1 MERLK
6 AWLREHGVEIILP
19 GIGNDGMVTLNLRPP
34 SGADFQVGFYPD
46 DLEADAGGVIDLVE
60 AILAEHARHGPVLF

>member
-6 AWLREHGVEIILP
+6 AWLKEHNVEIIRP

-34 SGADFQVGFYPD
+34 SGGDFQVGFYPD
-46 DLEADAGGVIDLVE
+46 DLEAEAQGVIDLVE
-60 AILAEHARHGPVLF
+60 AILAEHAKDGPLL